1 LLSCLQL
8 ADKKTL
14 ALKSE
19 AILEHFGLLG
29 KQTAEKTLMRI
40 GKIRDKLA
48 HSQDLATG
56 TTWEEIIDVSV
67 VVQDMLDRSDRLI
80 EEAAICGSPLG

>member
-1 LLSCLQL
+1 
-8 ADKKTL
+8 
-14 ALKSE
+14 
-19 AILEHFGLLG
+19 
-29 KQTAEKTLMRI
+29 MRI